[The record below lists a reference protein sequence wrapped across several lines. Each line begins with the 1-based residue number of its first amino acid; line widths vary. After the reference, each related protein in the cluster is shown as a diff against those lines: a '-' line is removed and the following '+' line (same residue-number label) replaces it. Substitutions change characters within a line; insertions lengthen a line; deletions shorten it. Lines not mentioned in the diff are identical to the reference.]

1 MDGSQNIV
9 GAAHDK
15 IQHDSAVKH
24 VTGKALYIDDMPS
37 LPNTLEIVLVTSPFA
52 HANIKSI
59 DSSLALAETGVAAVL
74 TVKDIKGHNDIAP
87 IFEGEPAIADKV
99 AEYVGQTAAKTQTQI
114 DAAKNGIL
122 FIDEA

>member
-1 MDGSQNIV
+1 MDDAQNIV

-37 LPNTLEIVLVTSPFA
+37 LPNTLQIVLVTSPLA

-59 DSSLALAETGVAAVL
+59 DGKSFDKFYYRRTIRSQN
-74 TVKDIKGHNDIAP
+74 IK
-87 IFEGEPAIADKV
+87 
-99 AEYVGQTAAKTQTQI
+99 
-114 DAAKNGIL
+114 
-122 FIDEA
+122 